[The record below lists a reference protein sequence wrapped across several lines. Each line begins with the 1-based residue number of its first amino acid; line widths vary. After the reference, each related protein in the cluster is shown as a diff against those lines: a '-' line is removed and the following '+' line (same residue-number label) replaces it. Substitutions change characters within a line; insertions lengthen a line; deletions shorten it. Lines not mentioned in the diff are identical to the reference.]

1 MDNLIAQCSERL
13 DVFLSSQLGIS
24 RNQISSLIKSAA
36 VKVDGAVQTKPGYK
50 LSAGEL
56 VHIDYPAP
64 APQQTSAERLD
75 FDVEILYEDDDL
87 LVVNKPAGL
96 TVHPAASVKEPT
108 LVDWLK
114 SRGYLLSTLGG
125 ELRAGI
131 VHRLDK
137 LTSGALLVAK
147 NNAAH
152 AALSAQLSDK
162 SMGRIY
168 LALIDLPLK
177 EPCVIERPIA
187 RNPSNRLKMGIV
199 PGGRSAKSAFYEIL
213 SGAELTELQN
223 SAQKCDEILGADDG
237 AAAGKSASADKISA
251 ADKILAANAGA
262 SKILAANKISMGATD
277 KILDVDKISVADKI
291 SDAAT
296 STSKISAMYAG
307 GDKILNASRDADTSK
322 ILATDVSA
330 RGNKILNVGLTA
342 GVDKISITNVSAG
355 KNAGMDEILN
365 DYAGADNADEISNNC
380 MRSVDKI
387 PIQSVDKIPSSRA
400 DNADKILTD
409 KMSAYAGADKILSAD
424 MSADRT
430 QTARLAENKF
440 LNFKNPAQ
448 NQILPPIN
456 LKSFNLVAAKLFT
469 GRTHQ
474 IRVHLSSINRHILG
488 DHLYGFKSENA
499 KISRILL
506 HAYLLYFI
514 HPRSGKEVKICAN
527 LPSEFLNFTT
537 NQKVKDEIYEKIL
550 PTNVERYFSD
560 ISGWLRYV

>member
-13 DVFLSSQLGIS
+13 DVFLSSQLEIS
-24 RNQISSLIKSAA
+24 RNQISNLIKSEA
-36 VKVDGAVQTKPGYK
+36 VRVDGAVQTKPGYK

-75 FDVEILYEDDDL
+75 FDIEILYEDDDL

-223 SAQKCDEILGADDG
+223 SAERCDEILNTS
-237 AAAGKSASADKISA
+237 AGDSTT
-251 ADKILAANAGA
+251 A
-262 SKILAANKISMGATD
+262 SKS
-277 KILDVDKISVADKI
+277 
-291 SDAAT
+291 
-296 STSKISAMYAG
+296 
-307 GDKILNASRDADTSK
+307 
-322 ILATDVSA
+322 
-330 RGNKILNVGLTA
+330 
-342 GVDKISITNVSAG
+342 
-355 KNAGMDEILN
+355 AGMDEILN
-365 DYAGADNADEISNNC
+365 DYAGADNADEISNNY
-380 MRSVDKI
+380 MRSA
-387 PIQSVDKIPSSRA
+387 DKIPSSRA
-400 DNADKILTD
+400 GNAGKIPNNLVDSEDKILT
-409 KMSAYAGADKILSAD
+409 AD
-424 MSADRT
+424 MNANET
-430 QTARLAENKF
+430 KAARLAENKF

-499 KISRILL
+499 KINRILL

-514 HPRSGKEVKICAN
+514 HPRSGKEVKICAG

>member
-1 MDNLIAQCSERL
+1 MDNLIAQCSQRL

-36 VKVDGAVQTKPGYK
+36 VRVGGAVQTKPGYK
-50 LSAGEL
+50 LSVGEL

-64 APQQTSAERLD
+64 APQQTSADRLN

-114 SRGYLLSTLGG
+114 SRSYLLSTLGG

-152 AALSAQLSDK
+152 AVLSAQLSDK

-177 EPCVIERPIA
+177 EPCVIERPIS
-187 RNPSNRLKMGIV
+187 RNPANRLKMGIV

-213 SGAELTELQN
+213 SGAELSELQN
-223 SAQKCDEILGADDG
+223 SAERCDKILSTSASDST
-237 AAAGKSASADKISA
+237 AAGKSAGADKISA
-251 ADKILAANAGA
+251 ANASASRISTEEKILGD
-262 SKILAANKISMGATD
+262 ATD
-277 KILDVDKISVADKI
+277 KILTGNADKISAKDKI
-291 SDAAT
+291 SDATTGAGEISVV
-296 STSKISAMYAG
+296 STGK
-307 GDKILNASRDADTSK
+307 DKILSASKGADASK

-330 RGNKILNVGLTA
+330 RG
-342 GVDKISITNVSAG
+342 
-355 KNAGMDEILN
+355 DEILN
-365 DYAGADNADEISNNC
+365 DYAGTDNADEISNNC
-380 MRSVDKI
+380 MRSADKI
-387 PIQSVDKIPSSRA
+387 SIQSVDKIPSSRA
-400 DNADKILTD
+400 DSADKILTA
-409 KMSAYAGADKILSAD
+409 KMNAD
-424 MSADRT
+424 
-430 QTARLAENKF
+430 QTRAARPAENKA

-448 NQILPPIN
+448 NYKLPPIN

>member
-36 VKVDGAVQTKPGYK
+36 VRVNGAVQTKPGYK

-56 VHIDYPAP
+56 VRIDYPAP
-64 APQQTSAERLD
+64 APQQMSAERLN

-177 EPCVIERPIA
+177 EPCVIERPIS
-187 RNPSNRLKMGIV
+187 RNPANRLKMGIV

-223 SAQKCDEILGADDG
+223 SAEKCDKILSTSADDG
-237 AAAGKSASADKISA
+237 TAAGKSTSTDKISA
-251 ADKILAANAGA
+251 TDKILAANASA
-262 SKILAANKISMGATD
+262 SRISAKDKISGDATD
-277 KILDVDKISVADKI
+277 KILDVDKI
-291 SDAAT
+291 
-296 STSKISAMYAG
+296 
-307 GDKILNASRDADTSK
+307 LNANRDADTSK
-322 ILATDVSA
+322 ILATDVST

-342 GVDKISITNVSAG
+342 GVDKISITNVSAS

-365 DYAGADNADEISNNC
+365 DYAGANNADEISNNC
-380 MRSVDKI
+380 MRSADKI
-387 PIQSVDKIPSSRA
+387 SIQSADKIPSSRA
-400 DNADKILTD
+400 DSADKILTA
-409 KMSAYAGADKILSAD
+409 KMSAD
-424 MSADRT
+424 
-430 QTARLAENKF
+430 QTRPARLAENKF

-448 NQILPPIN
+448 NQNLPPIN

-514 HPRSGKEVKICAN
+514 HPRSGKEVKICAG

-550 PTNVERYFSD
+550 PTNVECYFSD
-560 ISGWLRYV
+560 TSGWLRYV

>member
-24 RNQISSLIKSAA
+24 RNQISNLIKSEA
-36 VKVDGAVQTKPGYK
+36 VRVDGVVQSKPGYK

-64 APQQTSAERLD
+64 APQQMSAERLN
-75 FDVEILYEDDDL
+75 FDVEILYEDEDL

-187 RNPSNRLKMGIV
+187 RNPANRLKMGIV
-199 PGGRSAKSAFYEIL
+199 PGGRNAKSAFYEIL

-223 SAQKCDEILGADDG
+223 SAKRYDKILSTSAGDSTAAD
-237 AAAGKSASADKISA
+237 KSASTDKISA
-251 ADKILAANAGA
+251 ADKILAANASA
-262 SKILAANKISMGATD
+262 SRISTE
-277 KILDVDKISVADKI
+277 DKISGDATDKI
-291 SDAAT
+291 SDATTGAGKILAV
-296 STSKISAMYAG
+296 STG
-307 GDKILNASRDADTSK
+307 EDKILSASEGADTSK
-322 ILATDVSA
+322 ILATDASV
-330 RGNKILNVGLTA
+330 RGNEILNVGLAVGT
-342 GVDKISITNVSAG
+342 DKISTTDASTS
-355 KNAGMDEILN
+355 KNAGMDKILN
-365 DYAGADNADEISNNC
+365 KY
-380 MRSVDKI
+380 
-387 PIQSVDKIPSSRA
+387 A
-400 DNADKILTD
+400 DNADKIPSSCTGN
-409 KMSAYAGADKILSAD
+409 AGKIPNNLVDSEDKILTAD
-424 MSADRT
+424 MSAD
-430 QTARLAENKF
+430 QTRAARLAENKV

-456 LKSFNLVAAKLFT
+456 PKNFNLVAAKLFT

-514 HPRSGKEVKICAN
+514 HPRSGKEVKICAG

-560 ISGWLRYV
+560 TSGWLRYV

>member
-1 MDNLIAQCSERL
+1 MDNLIAQYSERL

-24 RNQISSLIKSAA
+24 RNQISSLIKSEA
-36 VKVDGAVQTKPGYK
+36 VRVDGAVQTKPSYK

-64 APQQTSAERLD
+64 APQQMSEERLD

-177 EPCVIERPIA
+177 QPCVIERPIA
-187 RNPSNRLKMGIV
+187 RNPANRLKMGIV
-199 PGGRSAKSAFYEIL
+199 PGGRNAKSAFYEIL
-213 SGAELTELQN
+213 IGAELTELQN
-223 SAQKCDEILGADDG
+223 SAQKCDEILSTGAST
-237 AAAGKSASADKISA
+237 AAGKSAGADKISA
-251 ADKILAANAGA
+251 ADKILAANTGA
-262 SKILAANKISMGATD
+262 SRISAKDKISGDTTDKILTGNADKISATD
-277 KILDVDKISVADKI
+277 KISDITTGAGKISVV
-291 SDAAT
+291 
-296 STSKISAMYAG
+296 STSKDKILSASSGANTNKISTTDVREHGNEILNVGLAVGMGKISTTDASASKNAG
-307 GDKILNASRDADTSK
+307 MDKILNA
-322 ILATDVSA
+322 
-330 RGNKILNVGLTA
+330 
-342 GVDKISITNVSAG
+342 
-355 KNAGMDEILN
+355 
-365 DYAGADNADEISNNC
+365 YAGTDNADEISNNC
-380 MRSVDKI
+380 MRSADKI
-387 PIQSVDKIPSSRA
+387 PIQSADKIPSSSA
-400 DNADKILTD
+400 DNVDKILT
-409 KMSAYAGADKILSAD
+409 AD
-424 MSADRT
+424 MNADQSR
-430 QTARLAENKF
+430 TARLAENKF

-456 LKSFNLVAAKLFT
+456 PKSFNLVAAKLFT

-514 HPRSGKEVKICAN
+514 HPRNGKEVKICAG

-560 ISGWLRYV
+560 TSGWLRYV

>member
-36 VKVDGAVQTKPGYK
+36 VRVDGAVQTKPGYK

-64 APQQTSAERLD
+64 APQQTSADRLN
-75 FDVEILYEDDDL
+75 FDVEILYEDEDL
-87 LVVNKPAGL
+87 LVVNRPAGL
-96 TVHPAASVKEPT
+96 TVPPAVSVKEPT

-187 RNPSNRLKMGIV
+187 RNPANRLKMGIV

-213 SGAELTELQN
+213 SGAELSELQN

-237 AAAGKSASADKISA
+237 AAAGKSA
-251 ADKILAANAGA
+251 GA
-262 SKILAANKISMGATD
+262 
-277 KILDVDKISVADKI
+277 
-291 SDAAT
+291 
-296 STSKISAMYAG
+296 
-307 GDKILNASRDADTSK
+307 
-322 ILATDVSA
+322 
-330 RGNKILNVGLTA
+330 
-342 GVDKISITNVSAG
+342 
-355 KNAGMDEILN
+355 DEILN
-365 DYAGADNADEISNNC
+365 NCANNADEISNNC
-380 MRSVDKI
+380 MRSMDKI
-387 PIQSVDKIPSSRA
+387 SIQSADKIPSSRA
-400 DNADKILTD
+400 DNEDKILT
-409 KMSAYAGADKILSAD
+409 AD
-424 MSADRT
+424 MNANET
-430 QTARLAENKF
+430 KAARLAENKF

-448 NQILPPIN
+448 NQILPPIS

-499 KISRILL
+499 KINRILL

-514 HPRSGKEVKICAN
+514 HPRSGKEVKICAG

-560 ISGWLRYV
+560 TSGWLRYV

>member
-24 RNQISSLIKSAA
+24 RNQISNLIKSAA
-36 VKVDGAVQTKPGYK
+36 VRVDGAVQTKSGYK

-56 VHIDYPAP
+56 VHIDYLAP

-152 AALSAQLSDK
+152 TALSAQLSDK

-187 RNPSNRLKMGIV
+187 RNPANRLKMGIV

-223 SAQKCDEILGADDG
+223 SAERCDEILGAGDG
-237 AAAGKSASADKISA
+237 TAAGKS
-251 ADKILAANAGA
+251 
-262 SKILAANKISMGATD
+262 
-277 KILDVDKISVADKI
+277 
-291 SDAAT
+291 
-296 STSKISAMYAG
+296 
-307 GDKILNASRDADTSK
+307 
-322 ILATDVSA
+322 
-330 RGNKILNVGLTA
+330 
-342 GVDKISITNVSAG
+342 
-355 KNAGMDEILN
+355 AGMDEILN
-365 DYAGADNADEISNNC
+365 DYAGADNADEISNSC
-380 MRSVDKI
+380 MQSADKI
-387 PIQSVDKIPSSRA
+387 SIQSADKIPSSRA
-400 DNADKILTD
+400 GNAGKIPNNLVDSADKILTA
-409 KMSAYAGADKILSAD
+409 KMSADQT
-424 MSADRT
+424 R
-430 QTARLAENKF
+430 TARLAENKF

-448 NQILPPIN
+448 NYKLPPIN

-499 KISRILL
+499 KISRISL

-514 HPRSGKEVKICAN
+514 HPRSGKEVKICAG

-560 ISGWLRYV
+560 TSGWLRYV

>member
-24 RNQISSLIKSAA
+24 RNQISNLIKSAA
-36 VKVDGAVQTKPGYK
+36 VRVDGVVQNRPGYK

-64 APQQTSAERLD
+64 EPQQTSAERLN
-75 FDVEILYEDDDL
+75 FDVEILYEDEDL

-187 RNPSNRLKMGIV
+187 RNPANRLKMGIV
-199 PGGRSAKSAFYEIL
+199 PGGRNAKSAFYEIL

-223 SAQKCDEILGADDG
+223 SAEKRDEILGADDG
-237 AAAGKSASADKISA
+237 TAAGKSASADKIST
-251 ADKILAANAGA
+251 AD
-262 SKILAANKISMGATD
+262 
-277 KILDVDKISVADKI
+277 VSVR
-291 SDAAT
+291 
-296 STSKISAMYAG
+296 G
-307 GDKILNASRDADTSK
+307 NEILNADPA
-322 ILATDVSA
+322 AGTDEISTTGASA
-330 RGNKILNVGLTA
+330 
-342 GVDKISITNVSAG
+342 S
-355 KNAGMDEILN
+355 KNARMDEILN

-380 MRSVDKI
+380 MRSMDKI
-387 PIQSVDKIPSSRA
+387 LNKYADNADKIPSSCA
-400 DNADKILTD
+400 DNADKILTAD
-409 KMSAYAGADKILSAD
+409 MGAD
-424 MSADRT
+424 
-430 QTARLAENKF
+430 QTRAARLAENKF

-448 NQILPPIN
+448 NQILPPLS
-456 LKSFNLVAAKLFT
+456 LKNFNLVAAKLFT

-514 HPRSGKEVKICAN
+514 HPRSGKEVKICAG

>member
-36 VKVDGAVQTKPGYK
+36 VRVDGAVQTKPGYK

-64 APQQTSAERLD
+64 APQQMSAERLD

-177 EPCVIERPIA
+177 EPCVIERPIS
-187 RNPSNRLKMGIV
+187 RNPANRLKMGIV

-223 SAQKCDEILGADDG
+223 SAQKCDEILDASNGT
-237 AAAGKSASADKISA
+237 AAGKSASTDKIST
-251 ADKILAANAGA
+251 AD
-262 SKILAANKISMGATD
+262 
-277 KILDVDKISVADKI
+277 V
-291 SDAAT
+291 
-296 STSKISAMYAG
+296 SAHG
-307 GDKILNASRDADTSK
+307 NEILNADPAAGTDE
-322 ILATDVSA
+322 ILTT
-330 RGNKILNVGLTA
+330 GA
-342 GVDKISITNVSAG
+342 GES
-355 KNAGMDEILN
+355 KNAGMDKILN
-365 DYAGADNADEISNNC
+365 NCADNADEIS
-380 MRSVDKI
+380 
-387 PIQSVDKIPSSRA
+387 IQSADKIPSSCA
-400 DNADKILTD
+400 DNVDKILT
-409 KMSAYAGADKILSAD
+409 AD
-424 MSADRT
+424 MNANET
-430 QTARLAENKF
+430 KAARLAENKF

-448 NQILPPIN
+448 NQKLPPIS

-514 HPRSGKEVKICAN
+514 HPRSGKEVKICAG

>member
-1 MDNLIAQCSERL
+1 MDNLISQCSERL

-64 APQQTSAERLD
+64 APQQMSAQRLD

-114 SRGYLLSTLGG
+114 SRGYLLSSLGG

-177 EPCVIERPIA
+177 EPCVIERPIS
-187 RNPSNRLKMGIV
+187 RNPANRLKMGIV

-223 SAQKCDEILGADDG
+223 SAQKCDEILGAG
-237 AAAGKSASADKISA
+237 AGNGTTAGK
-251 ADKILAANAGA
+251 N
-262 SKILAANKISMGATD
+262 
-277 KILDVDKISVADKI
+277 
-291 SDAAT
+291 
-296 STSKISAMYAG
+296 
-307 GDKILNASRDADTSK
+307 
-322 ILATDVSA
+322 
-330 RGNKILNVGLTA
+330 A
-342 GVDKISITNVSAG
+342 GVDKISTTDASAG
-355 KNAGMDEILN
+355 KNASTDKILN
-365 DYAGADNADEISNNC
+365 KYTGNAG
-380 MRSVDKI
+380 KI
-387 PIQSVDKIPSSRA
+387 PNNLVDSE
-400 DNADKILTD
+400 DKILT
-409 KMSAYAGADKILSAD
+409 AD
-424 MSADRT
+424 MSAD
-430 QTARLAENKF
+430 QTRAARLAENKT

-448 NQILPPIN
+448 NQILPPIS

-514 HPRSGKEVKICAN
+514 HPRSGKEVKICAG

>member
-36 VKVDGAVQTKPGYK
+36 VRVDGAVQTKPGYK

-64 APQQTSAERLD
+64 APQQIIEQQLN
-75 FDVEILYEDDDL
+75 FDVEILYEDEDL

-152 AALSAQLSDK
+152 ATLSAQLSDK

-187 RNPSNRLKMGIV
+187 RNPANRLKMGIV

-237 AAAGKSASADKISA
+237 AAAGKSAGADKISA
-251 ADKILAANAGA
+251 ADKILAANTGA
-262 SKILAANKISMGATD
+262 SRISAKDKISGDTTD
-277 KILDVDKISVADKI
+277 KISTGDAGKISATDKI
-291 SDAAT
+291 SDATTGAG
-296 STSKISAMYAG
+296 KISAVSTG
-307 GDKILNASRDADTSK
+307 GDKILSASSGADTSK

-330 RGNKILNVGLTA
+330 RGNEILNADPTA
-342 GVDKISITNVSAG
+342 SADKISTTDASAS
-355 KNAGMDEILN
+355 KNAGMDKILN

-380 MRSVDKI
+380 MRSADKI
-387 PIQSVDKIPSSRA
+387 SIQSADKIPSSRA
-400 DNADKILTD
+400 DNADKILTA
-409 KMSAYAGADKILSAD
+409 KMSAD
-424 MSADRT
+424 
-430 QTARLAENKF
+430 QTRAARLAENKF

-448 NQILPPIN
+448 NQNLPPIN

-514 HPRSGKEVKICAN
+514 HPRSGKEVKICAG

-560 ISGWLRYV
+560 TSGWLRYV

>member
-24 RNQISSLIKSAA
+24 RNQISNLIKSAA
-36 VKVDGAVQTKPGYK
+36 VRVDGAVQTKPGYK

-64 APQQTSAERLD
+64 ALQQTGAKKLN

-187 RNPSNRLKMGIV
+187 RNPANRLKMGIV

-223 SAQKCDEILGADDG
+223 SAERCDEILGAGDG
-237 AAAGKSASADKISA
+237 TAAGTDKISA
-251 ADKILAANAGA
+251 ADKILAANASA
-262 SKILAANKISMGATD
+262 SRISAKDKILGDAMDKISMGDAGKISATD
-277 KILDVDKISVADKI
+277 KISDTTTGAGKISVV
-291 SDAAT
+291 
-296 STSKISAMYAG
+296 STGK
-307 GDKILNASRDADTSK
+307 DKILSASSGADTGK
-322 ILATDVSA
+322 ILATDASTS
-330 RGNKILNVGLTA
+330 K
-342 GVDKISITNVSAG
+342 S
-355 KNAGMDEILN
+355 AGMDEILN

-380 MRSVDKI
+380 MRSADKI
-387 PIQSVDKIPSSRA
+387 SIQSVDKIPSSRA
-400 DNADKILTD
+400 DNADKILTA
-409 KMSAYAGADKILSAD
+409 KMSTD
-424 MSADRT
+424 
-430 QTARLAENKF
+430 QTRAARLAENKF

-448 NQILPPIN
+448 NYKLLPIN
-456 LKSFNLVAAKLFT
+456 LKNFNLVAAKLFT

-514 HPRSGKEVKICAN
+514 HPRSGKEVKICAG

-550 PTNVERYFSD
+550 PTNVECYFSD
-560 ISGWLRYV
+560 TSGWLRYV

>member
-36 VKVDGAVQTKPGYK
+36 VRVNGAVQTKPGYK

-64 APQQTSAERLD
+64 APQQMSAERLN

-147 NNAAH
+147 NNAVH
-152 AALSAQLSDK
+152 AALSAQLSNK

-187 RNPSNRLKMGIV
+187 RNPANRLKMGIV
-199 PGGRSAKSAFYEIL
+199 SDGRSAKSAFYEIL
-213 SGAELTELQN
+213 SGAELMELQN
-223 SAQKCDEILGADDG
+223 SAQKRDEILGAGDG
-237 AAAGKSASADKISA
+237 TTADKSAGADKISA
-251 ADKILAANAGA
+251 ADKILATNAGT
-262 SKILAANKISMGATD
+262 SRISTED
-277 KILDVDKISVADKI
+277 KILGDATGKISATDKI
-291 SDAAT
+291 SDATTGAG
-296 STSKISAMYAG
+296 KISAVSTG
-307 GDKILNASRDADTSK
+307 GDKILSASKGADASK
-322 ILATDVSA
+322 ILATDVST
-330 RGNKILNVGLTA
+330 RGNEILNADPAAGTDEISTTDASASKNAGTDKILN
-342 GVDKISITNVSAG
+342 NR
-355 KNAGMDEILN
+355 
-365 DYAGADNADEISNNC
+365 ADNADEISNNC
-380 MRSVDKI
+380 MRSADKI
-387 PIQSVDKIPSSRA
+387 SIQSVDKIPSSRA
-400 DNADKILTD
+400 DSADKILTA
-409 KMSAYAGADKILSAD
+409 KMSADQ
-424 MSADRT
+424 T
-430 QTARLAENKF
+430 QTARLAENKV

-448 NQILPPIN
+448 NYKLPPIS

-514 HPRSGKEVKICAN
+514 HPRSGKEVKICAG

-560 ISGWLRYV
+560 TSGWLRYV

>member
-36 VKVDGAVQTKPGYK
+36 VRVDGAVQSRPGYK

-64 APQQTSAERLD
+64 APQQMSAERLD
-75 FDVEILYEDDDL
+75 FDIEILYEDEDL

-114 SRGYLLSTLGG
+114 SRDYLLSTLGG

-187 RNPSNRLKMGIV
+187 RNPANRLKMGIV
-199 PGGRSAKSAFYEIL
+199 PGGRNAKSAFYEIL
-213 SGAELTELQN
+213 SGAKLTELQN
-223 SAQKCDEILGADDG
+223 STQKCDEILSTGADDG
-237 AAAGKSASADKISA
+237 TAAGKSAGVDKISA

-262 SKILAANKISMGATD
+262 SRISTEDKILSDATD
-277 KILDVDKISVADKI
+277 KILTGNADKI
-291 SDAAT
+291 SGAT
-296 STSKISAMYAG
+296 TDMGKISAVSTGAGKILAVSTSK
-307 GDKILNASRDADTSK
+307 DKILSASRGADMSK
-322 ILATDVSA
+322 ISTTDVSA
-330 RGNKILNVGLTA
+330 
-342 GVDKISITNVSAG
+342 S

-380 MRSVDKI
+380 MRSADKI
-387 PIQSVDKIPSSRA
+387 SIQSVDKIPSSRA
-400 DNADKILTD
+400 DSADKILTA
-409 KMSAYAGADKILSAD
+409 KMNADQ
-424 MSADRT
+424 T
-430 QTARLAENKF
+430 QSARLAENKV

-448 NQILPPIN
+448 NQILPPIS

-514 HPRSGKEVKICAN
+514 HPRSGKEVKICAG

-560 ISGWLRYV
+560 TSGWLRYV

>member
-1 MDNLIAQCSERL
+1 MDNLIAQCSQRL

-24 RNQISSLIKSAA
+24 RNQISNLIKSTA
-36 VKVDGAVQTKPGYK
+36 VRVDGAVQTKPGYK
-50 LSAGEL
+50 LSVGEL

-64 APQQTSAERLD
+64 APQQTSTDRLN

-152 AALSAQLSDK
+152 AVLSAQLSDK

-177 EPCVIERPIA
+177 EPCVIERPIS
-187 RNPSNRLKMGIV
+187 RNPANRLKMGIV

-213 SGAELTELQN
+213 SGAELSELQN
-223 SAQKCDEILGADDG
+223 SAERCDKILSTSASDST
-237 AAAGKSASADKISA
+237 AAGKSA
-251 ADKILAANAGA
+251 GA
-262 SKILAANKISMGATD
+262 
-277 KILDVDKISVADKI
+277 
-291 SDAAT
+291 
-296 STSKISAMYAG
+296 
-307 GDKILNASRDADTSK
+307 
-322 ILATDVSA
+322 
-330 RGNKILNVGLTA
+330 
-342 GVDKISITNVSAG
+342 
-355 KNAGMDEILN
+355 DEILN
-365 DYAGADNADEISNNC
+365 N
-380 MRSVDKI
+380 
-387 PIQSVDKIPSSRA
+387 RA
-400 DNADKILTD
+400 DNADKILTA
-409 KMSAYAGADKILSAD
+409 KMSANETRA
-424 MSADRT
+424 
-430 QTARLAENKF
+430 ARLAENKF

-448 NQILPPIN
+448 NYKLPPIN

-514 HPRSGKEVKICAN
+514 HPRSGKEVKICAG

-560 ISGWLRYV
+560 TSGWLRYV

>member
-1 MDNLIAQCSERL
+1 MDNLIAQCSQRL

-24 RNQISSLIKSAA
+24 RNQISNLIKSTA
-36 VKVDGAVQTKPGYK
+36 VRVDGAVQTKPGYK
-50 LSAGEL
+50 LSVGEL

-64 APQQTSAERLD
+64 APQQTSADRLN

-152 AALSAQLSDK
+152 AVLSAQLSDK

-177 EPCVIERPIA
+177 EPCVIERPIS
-187 RNPSNRLKMGIV
+187 RNPANRLKMGIV

-213 SGAELTELQN
+213 SGAELSELQN
-223 SAQKCDEILGADDG
+223 SAERCDKILSTSASDST
-237 AAAGKSASADKISA
+237 AAGKSA
-251 ADKILAANAGA
+251 GA
-262 SKILAANKISMGATD
+262 
-277 KILDVDKISVADKI
+277 
-291 SDAAT
+291 
-296 STSKISAMYAG
+296 
-307 GDKILNASRDADTSK
+307 
-322 ILATDVSA
+322 
-330 RGNKILNVGLTA
+330 
-342 GVDKISITNVSAG
+342 
-355 KNAGMDEILN
+355 DEILN
-365 DYAGADNADEISNNC
+365 N
-380 MRSVDKI
+380 
-387 PIQSVDKIPSSRA
+387 RA
-400 DNADKILTD
+400 DNADKILTA
-409 KMSAYAGADKILSAD
+409 KMSANETRA
-424 MSADRT
+424 
-430 QTARLAENKF
+430 ARLAENKF

-448 NQILPPIN
+448 NYKLPPIN

-514 HPRSGKEVKICAN
+514 HPRSGKEVKICAG

-560 ISGWLRYV
+560 TSGWLRYV

>member
-1 MDNLIAQCSERL
+1 MDNLIAQCGERL

-24 RNQISSLIKSAA
+24 RNQISNLIKSEA
-36 VKVDGAVQTKPGYK
+36 VRVDGAVQSRPGYK

-64 APQQTSAERLD
+64 APQQTSADRLN

-152 AALSAQLSDK
+152 AVLSAQLSDK

-177 EPCVIERPIA
+177 EPCVIERPIS
-187 RNPSNRLKMGIV
+187 RNPANRLKMGIV

-213 SGAELTELQN
+213 SGAELSELQN
-223 SAQKCDEILGADDG
+223 SAERCDKILSTSASDST
-237 AAAGKSASADKISA
+237 AAGKSA
-251 ADKILAANAGA
+251 GA
-262 SKILAANKISMGATD
+262 
-277 KILDVDKISVADKI
+277 
-291 SDAAT
+291 
-296 STSKISAMYAG
+296 
-307 GDKILNASRDADTSK
+307 
-322 ILATDVSA
+322 
-330 RGNKILNVGLTA
+330 
-342 GVDKISITNVSAG
+342 
-355 KNAGMDEILN
+355 DEILN
-365 DYAGADNADEISNNC
+365 N
-380 MRSVDKI
+380 
-387 PIQSVDKIPSSRA
+387 RA
-400 DNADKILTD
+400 DNADKILTA
-409 KMSAYAGADKILSAD
+409 KMSANETRA
-424 MSADRT
+424 
-430 QTARLAENKF
+430 ARLAENKF

-448 NQILPPIN
+448 NYKLPPIN

-514 HPRSGKEVKICAN
+514 HPRSGKEVKICAG

-560 ISGWLRYV
+560 TSGWLRYV

>member
-36 VKVDGAVQTKPGYK
+36 VRVNGAVQTKPGYK

-56 VHIDYPAP
+56 VRIDYPAP
-64 APQQTSAERLD
+64 APQQMSAERLN

-177 EPCVIERPIA
+177 EPCVIERPIS
-187 RNPSNRLKMGIV
+187 RNPANRLKMGIV

-223 SAQKCDEILGADDG
+223 SAEKCDKILSTSADDG
-237 AAAGKSASADKISA
+237 TAAGKSTSTDKISA
-251 ADKILAANAGA
+251 TDKILAANASA
-262 SKILAANKISMGATD
+262 SRISAKDKISGDATD
-277 KILDVDKISVADKI
+277 KILDVDKIL
-291 SDAAT
+291 DAT
-296 STSKISAMYAG
+296 TDMGKISAMYADE
-307 GDKILNASRDADTSK
+307 DKILNANRDADTSK
-322 ILATDVSA
+322 ILATDVST

-342 GVDKISITNVSAG
+342 GVDKISITNVSAS

-365 DYAGADNADEISNNC
+365 DYAGANNADEISNNC
-380 MRSVDKI
+380 MRSADKI
-387 PIQSVDKIPSSRA
+387 SIQSADKIPSSRA
-400 DNADKILTD
+400 DSADKILTA
-409 KMSAYAGADKILSAD
+409 KMSAD
-424 MSADRT
+424 
-430 QTARLAENKF
+430 QTRPARLAENKF

-448 NQILPPIN
+448 NQNLPPIN

-514 HPRSGKEVKICAN
+514 HPRSGKEVKICAG

>member
-24 RNQISSLIKSAA
+24 RNQISNLIKSAA
-36 VKVDGAVQTKPGYK
+36 VRVDGVVQSRPGYK

-64 APQQTSAERLD
+64 APQQMSAEKLD
-75 FDVEILYEDDDL
+75 FDVEILYEDEDL

-187 RNPSNRLKMGIV
+187 RNPANRLKMGIV

-213 SGAELTELQN
+213 SGAELAELQK
-223 SAQKCDEILGADDG
+223 SAQKRDEILNASDG
-237 AAAGKSASADKISA
+237 TAAGKSAGADKISA
-251 ADKILAANAGA
+251 VDKILAANAGA

-277 KILDVDKISVADKI
+277 KILAVDKI
-291 SDAAT
+291 SDATTGA
-296 STSKISAMYAG
+296 
-307 GDKILNASRDADTSK
+307 DKILSASRDADTSK
-322 ILATDVSA
+322 ISATDVSTRGNEILNADPA
-330 RGNKILNVGLTA
+330 RGE
-342 GVDKISITNVSAG
+342 DKISTTDVSAS
-355 KNAGMDEILN
+355 KNADMDEILN
-365 DYAGADNADEISNNC
+365 DYAGANNADEISNNC
-380 MRSVDKI
+380 MRSMDKI
-387 PIQSVDKIPSSRA
+387 SIQSTDKIPSSHA
-400 DNADKILTD
+400 DNADKILT
-409 KMSAYAGADKILSAD
+409 AD
-424 MSADRT
+424 MNANET
-430 QTARLAENKF
+430 KTARLAENKA

-456 LKSFNLVAAKLFT
+456 PKSFNLVAAKLFT

-514 HPRSGKEVKICAN
+514 HPRSGKEVKICAG

-560 ISGWLRYV
+560 TSGWLRYV

>member
-13 DVFLSSQLGIS
+13 DIFLSSQLGIS
-24 RNQISSLIKSAA
+24 RNQISSLIKSEA
-36 VKVDGAVQTKPGYK
+36 VRVDGVVQSRPGYK

-64 APQQTSAERLD
+64 APQQMSAERLN
-75 FDVEILYEDDDL
+75 FDVEILYEDEDL

-177 EPCVIERPIA
+177 QPCVIERPIS
-187 RNPSNRLKMGIV
+187 RNPANRLKMGIV

-223 SAQKCDEILGADDG
+223 SAQRCDEILSTS
-237 AAAGKSASADKISA
+237 AGKSTASGKSAGADKISA

-262 SKILAANKISMGATD
+262 SRISAKDKILGDATDKISMGDA
-277 KILDVDKISVADKI
+277 DKISATDKI
-291 SDAAT
+291 SDAT
-296 STSKISAMYAG
+296 TDIGKISAVSTG
-307 GDKILNASRDADTSK
+307 KDKILSASRGADTGK
-322 ILATDVSA
+322 ILATDAST
-330 RGNKILNVGLTA
+330 RGNEILNVDLAA
-342 GVDKISITNVSAG
+342 GADKISTTDVSAS

-365 DYAGADNADEISNNC
+365 DYAGANNADEISNNC
-380 MRSVDKI
+380 MRSADKI
-387 PIQSVDKIPSSRA
+387 SIQSADKIPSSRA
-400 DNADKILTD
+400 DNADKILTA
-409 KMSAYAGADKILSAD
+409 KMSAD
-424 MSADRT
+424 
-430 QTARLAENKF
+430 QTHAARLAENKF

-514 HPRSGKEVKICAN
+514 HPRSGKEMKICAG

-560 ISGWLRYV
+560 TSGWLRYV

>member
-1 MDNLIAQCSERL
+1 MDNLISQCSERL

-64 APQQTSAERLD
+64 APQQTGAERLN
-75 FDVEILYEDDDL
+75 FDIEILYEDEDL

-187 RNPSNRLKMGIV
+187 RNPANRLKMGIV
-199 PGGRSAKSAFYEIL
+199 PGGRGAKSAFYEIL
-213 SGAELTELQN
+213 SGAELSELQN
-223 SAQKCDEILGADDG
+223 SAERCNEILNASDG
-237 AAAGKSASADKISA
+237 TAAGKSTGADKISA
-251 ADKILAANAGA
+251 TNKILAANASA
-262 SKILAANKISMGATD
+262 SRISTE
-277 KILDVDKISVADKI
+277 DKISGDAMDEISTGATDKI

-307 GDKILNASRDADTSK
+307 GDKILSASRDADTGK
-322 ILATDVSA
+322 ILATDVSV
-330 RGNKILNVGLTA
+330 RGNEILNAGLAVGT
-342 GVDKISITNVSAG
+342 GKISTTDASAS

-380 MRSVDKI
+380 MRSADKI
-387 PIQSVDKIPSSRA
+387 SIQSIDKIPSSRA
-400 DNADKILTD
+400 DNVDKILT
-409 KMSAYAGADKILSAD
+409 AD
-424 MSADRT
+424 MSANET
-430 QTARLAENKF
+430 KAARLAENKA

-448 NQILPPIN
+448 NQNLPPIN

-514 HPRSGKEVKICAN
+514 HPRSGKEVKICAG

>member
-1 MDNLIAQCSERL
+1 MDNLIAQYSERL
-13 DVFLSSQLGIS
+13 DVFLSSQLEIS

-36 VKVDGAVQTKPGYK
+36 VRVDGAVQTKPGYK

-64 APQQTSAERLD
+64 APQRMSAERLN
-75 FDVEILYEDDDL
+75 FDIEILYEDEDL

-177 EPCVIERPIA
+177 EPCVIERPIS
-187 RNPSNRLKMGIV
+187 RNPANRLKMGIV

-223 SAQKCDEILGADDG
+223 SAQRCDEILSTSAGDG
-237 AAAGKSASADKISA
+237 TAAGTDKISA
-251 ADKILAANAGA
+251 ADKISDTTTGAG
-262 SKILAANKISMGATD
+262 KISVVSTGKD
-277 KILDVDKISVADKI
+277 KIL
-291 SDAAT
+291 
-296 STSKISAMYAG
+296 STSSG
-307 GDKILNASRDADTSK
+307 ADTGK
-322 ILATDVSA
+322 ILATDAS
-330 RGNKILNVGLTA
+330 T
-342 GVDKISITNVSAG
+342 S

-380 MRSVDKI
+380 MRSADKI
-387 PIQSVDKIPSSRA
+387 SIQSADKIPSSRA
-400 DNADKILTD
+400 DSVDKILTA
-409 KMSAYAGADKILSAD
+409 KMSADQ
-424 MSADRT
+424 T

-440 LNFKNPAQ
+440 LNFKNPDQ
-448 NQILPPIN
+448 NQILPPIS

-514 HPRSGKEVKICAN
+514 HPRSGKEVKICAG

-560 ISGWLRYV
+560 TSGWLRYV

>member
-1 MDNLIAQCSERL
+1 MDNLISQCSERL

-24 RNQISSLIKSAA
+24 RNQISSLIKSEA
-36 VKVDGAVQTKPGYK
+36 VRVDGAVQTKPGYK

-64 APQQTSAERLD
+64 APQQKSAERLD
-75 FDVEILYEDDDL
+75 FDVEILYEDEDL

-177 EPCVIERPIA
+177 EPCVIERPIV
-187 RNPSNRLKMGIV
+187 RNPANRLKMGIV
-199 PGGRSAKSAFYEIL
+199 PGGRNAKSAFYEIL

-223 SAQKCDEILGADDG
+223 SAEKRDEILGADDATG
-237 AAAGKSASADKISA
+237 KIPDATTGAGKILAVSTG
-251 ADKILAANAGA
+251 ADKIL
-262 SKILAANKISMGATD
+262 S
-277 KILDVDKISVADKI
+277 
-291 SDAAT
+291 
-296 STSKISAMYAG
+296 
-307 GDKILNASRDADTSK
+307 ASRDADTSK
-322 ILATDVSA
+322 ISATDASA
-330 RGNKILNVGLTA
+330 
-342 GVDKISITNVSAG
+342 S
-355 KNAGMDEILN
+355 KNADMDEILN

-380 MRSVDKI
+380 MRSADKI
-387 PIQSVDKIPSSRA
+387 PIQSADKIPKNHA
-400 DNADKILTD
+400 DNADKILT
-409 KMSAYAGADKILSAD
+409 AD
-424 MSADRT
+424 MSVD
-430 QTARLAENKF
+430 QTRAARLAENKF
-440 LNFKNPAQ
+440 LNFKNLAQ
-448 NQILPPIN
+448 NQNLPPIN

-514 HPRSGKEVKICAN
+514 HPRSGKEVKICAG

-560 ISGWLRYV
+560 TSGWLRYV

>member
-1 MDNLIAQCSERL
+1 MDNLIAQCGERL

-24 RNQISSLIKSAA
+24 RNQISSLIKSEA
-36 VKVDGAVQTKPGYK
+36 VRVDGAVQTKPGYK

-64 APQQTSAERLD
+64 APQQMSAERLN
-75 FDVEILYEDDDL
+75 FDIEILYEDDDL

-152 AALSAQLSDK
+152 AALSAQLIDK

-187 RNPSNRLKMGIV
+187 RNPANRLKMGIV

-223 SAQKCDEILGADDG
+223 FAEKRDEILSTGAGDDT
-237 AAAGKSASADKISA
+237 AAGKSAGADKISTT
-251 ADKILAANAGA
+251 DAGA
-262 SKILAANKISMGATD
+262 SKN
-277 KILDVDKISVADKI
+277 
-291 SDAAT
+291 
-296 STSKISAMYAG
+296 AG
-307 GDKILNASRDADTSK
+307 IDKILNNR
-322 ILATDVSA
+322 
-330 RGNKILNVGLTA
+330 
-342 GVDKISITNVSAG
+342 
-355 KNAGMDEILN
+355 
-365 DYAGADNADEISNNC
+365 ADNADEISNNC
-380 MRSVDKI
+380 MRSADKI
-387 PIQSVDKIPSSRA
+387 LIQSADKIPSSRA
-400 DNADKILTD
+400 GNAGKIPNNLVDSADKILTA
-409 KMSAYAGADKILSAD
+409 KMSADQ
-424 MSADRT
+424 T
-430 QTARLAENKF
+430 QTACLAENKV

-448 NQILPPIN
+448 NQILPPIS
-456 LKSFNLVAAKLFT
+456 LKNFNLVAAKLFT

-514 HPRSGKEVKICAN
+514 HPRSGKEVKICAG

-550 PTNVERYFSD
+550 PTNVECYFSD

>member
-1 MDNLIAQCSERL
+1 M
-13 DVFLSSQLGIS
+13 
-24 RNQISSLIKSAA
+24 
-36 VKVDGAVQTKPGYK
+36 QTKPGYK

-64 APQQTSAERLD
+64 APQQMSAERLN
-75 FDVEILYEDDDL
+75 FDVEILHEDDDL

-187 RNPSNRLKMGIV
+187 RNPANRLKMGIV
-199 PGGRSAKSAFYEIL
+199 PGGRNAKSAFYEIL

-223 SAQKCDEILGADDG
+223 SAQKRDEILNTS
-237 AAAGKSASADKISA
+237 AGDSTTASKSVSTDKISASDKILAVNAGASRISTEDKISGDAMDKISTGNADKISGA
-251 ADKILAANAGA
+251 TTDMGKISVVSTGKDKILSA
-262 SKILAANKISMGATD
+262 SSG
-277 KILDVDKISVADKI
+277 
-291 SDAAT
+291 
-296 STSKISAMYAG
+296 
-307 GDKILNASRDADTSK
+307 ADTSK
-322 ILATDVSA
+322 ILATDASV
-330 RGNKILNVGLTA
+330 RGNEILNVGLAVGT
-342 GVDKISITNVSAG
+342 DKISATDVSAS

-365 DYAGADNADEISNNC
+365 DYAGADNANEISNSC
-380 MRSVDKI
+380 MQSADKI
-387 PIQSVDKIPSSRA
+387 SIQSVDKIPSSRA
-400 DNADKILTD
+400 DNADKILTA
-409 KMSAYAGADKILSAD
+409 KMSANKTKA
-424 MSADRT
+424 
-430 QTARLAENKF
+430 ARLAENKV

-448 NQILPPIN
+448 NQNLPPIN

-560 ISGWLRYV
+560 TSGWLRYV

>member
-24 RNQISSLIKSAA
+24 RNQISNLIKSAA
-36 VKVDGAVQTKPGYK
+36 VRVDGVVQSRPSYK

-64 APQQTSAERLD
+64 APQQMSAERLN
-75 FDVEILYEDDDL
+75 FDVEILYEDEDL

-187 RNPSNRLKMGIV
+187 RNPANRLKMGIV

-213 SGAELTELQN
+213 IGAELTELQN
-223 SAQKCDEILGADDG
+223 SAQKRNEILSTNAGDG
-237 AAAGKSASADKISA
+237 IAAGKSAGADKISAVDKISAANASASRISTEEKILGDAMDKISTGDADKISA
-251 ADKILAANAGA
+251 ADKISDATTEAGE
-262 SKILAANKISMGATD
+262 ISAVSTGKD
-277 KILDVDKISVADKI
+277 KIL
-291 SDAAT
+291 
-296 STSKISAMYAG
+296 SASG
-307 GDKILNASRDADTSK
+307 DADTSK
-322 ILATDVSA
+322 ILATDASA
-330 RGNKILNVGLTA
+330 RGNEILNVGLAVGT
-342 GVDKISITNVSAG
+342 DKISTTDVSAS

-365 DYAGADNADEISNNC
+365 DYAGADNADKISNNC
-380 MRSVDKI
+380 MRNADKI
-387 PIQSVDKIPSSRA
+387 SIQSVDKIPSSRA
-400 DNADKILTD
+400 DSADKILTA
-409 KMSAYAGADKILSAD
+409 KMSAD
-424 MSADRT
+424 
-430 QTARLAENKF
+430 QTRAARLAENKF
-440 LNFKNPAQ
+440 LNFKNPTQ
-448 NQILPPIN
+448 NYKLPPIN

-514 HPRSGKEVKICAN
+514 HPRSGKEVKICAG

-560 ISGWLRYV
+560 TSGWLRYV

>member
-24 RNQISSLIKSAA
+24 RNQISSLIKSEA
-36 VKVDGAVQTKPGYK
+36 VRVDGVVQSRPGYK

-64 APQQTSAERLD
+64 APQQMSAERLN
-75 FDVEILYEDDDL
+75 FDVEILYEDEDL

-114 SRGYLLSTLGG
+114 SRGYLLSTLGS

-187 RNPSNRLKMGIV
+187 RNPANRLKMGIV
-199 PGGRSAKSAFYEIL
+199 PGGRNAKSAFYEIL
-213 SGAELTELQN
+213 SGAELAELQK
-223 SAQKCDEILGADDG
+223 SAEKRDEILGAG
-237 AAAGKSASADKISA
+237 NGTAAGKSAGADTGRNIVADENEISTGAAGRIPIGAADKISA
-251 ADKILAANAGA
+251 
-262 SKILAANKISMGATD
+262 TD
-277 KILDVDKISVADKI
+277 KISSADNGTT
-291 SDAAT
+291 AGNNTAT
-296 STSKISAMYAG
+296 
-307 GDKILNASRDADTSK
+307 ADGK
-322 ILATDVSA
+322 
-330 RGNKILNVGLTA
+330 
-342 GVDKISITNVSAG
+342 GVDKI
-355 KNAGMDEILN
+355 
-365 DYAGADNADEISNNC
+365 
-380 MRSVDKI
+380 
-387 PIQSVDKIPSSRA
+387 
-400 DNADKILTD
+400 LT
-409 KMSAYAGADKILSAD
+409 AD
-424 MSADRT
+424 MSVD
-430 QTARLAENKF
+430 QTRPASLAENKF

-448 NQILPPIN
+448 NQILPPIS

-514 HPRSGKEVKICAN
+514 HPRSGKEVKICAG

-560 ISGWLRYV
+560 TSGWLRYV

>member
-24 RNQISSLIKSAA
+24 RNQISNLIKSAA
-36 VKVDGAVQTKPGYK
+36 VRVDGVVQSRPGYK

-64 APQQTSAERLD
+64 APQQTSVERLD
-75 FDVEILYEDDDL
+75 FDVEILYEDEDL

-114 SRGYLLSTLGG
+114 SHGYLLSTLGG

-187 RNPSNRLKMGIV
+187 RNPANRLKMGIV

-223 SAQKCDEILGADDG
+223 SAEKSNEISSTSVSDGTAAD
-237 AAAGKSASADKISA
+237 KSAGADKISA
-251 ADKILAANAGA
+251 ADKILAANTGA

-277 KILDVDKISVADKI
+277 KILAVDKI
-291 SDAAT
+291 SDAT
-296 STSKISAMYAG
+296 TGIGKISAASTG
-307 GDKILNASRDADTSK
+307 EDKILSASEGADTSK
-322 ILATDVSA
+322 ILATDVSV
-330 RGNKILNVGLTA
+330 RGNEILNADPAAGTDEISTTDASASKNADTNKILN
-342 GVDKISITNVSAG
+342 SH
-355 KNAGMDEILN
+355 
-365 DYAGADNADEISNNC
+365 ADNADEISNNC
-380 MRSVDKI
+380 MWSADKI
-387 PIQSVDKIPSSRA
+387 PIQSVDKIPSSCA
-400 DNADKILTD
+400 DNADKIPSSRAD
-409 KMSAYAGADKILSAD
+409 SADKILTAK
-424 MSADRT
+424 MSADQT

-448 NQILPPIN
+448 NQILPPIS
-456 LKSFNLVAAKLFT
+456 LKNFNLVAAKLFT

-514 HPRSGKEVKICAN
+514 HPRSGKEVKICAG

-560 ISGWLRYV
+560 TSGWLRYV

>member
-24 RNQISSLIKSAA
+24 RNQISNLIKSAA
-36 VKVDGAVQTKPGYK
+36 VRVDGVVQTKPGYK

-75 FDVEILYEDDDL
+75 FDVEILYEDEDL

-177 EPCVIERPIA
+177 EPCVIERPIS
-187 RNPSNRLKMGIV
+187 RNPANRLKMGIV

-213 SGAELTELQN
+213 SGTELTELQN
-223 SAQKCDEILGADDG
+223 SAEKRDEILGACDG
-237 AAAGKSASADKISA
+237 ATAGKNAG
-251 ADKILAANAGA
+251 ADKILAANTGA
-262 SKILAANKISMGATD
+262 SRISAKDKILGDATD
-277 KILDVDKISVADKI
+277 KILTGNADKI
-291 SDAAT
+291 SAV
-296 STSKISAMYAG
+296 STG
-307 GDKILNASRDADTSK
+307 GDRILSASKGVDMSK
-322 ILATDVSA
+322 ILATDVSV
-330 RGNKILNVGLTA
+330 RGN
-342 GVDKISITNVSAG
+342 
-355 KNAGMDEILN
+355 EILN
-365 DYAGADNADEISNNC
+365 DYAGAD
-380 MRSVDKI
+380 
-387 PIQSVDKIPSSRA
+387 KIPSSRA
-400 DNADKILTD
+400 GNADKILT
-409 KMSAYAGADKILSAD
+409 AD
-424 MSADRT
+424 MSANEIK
-430 QTARLAENKF
+430 AACLAENKF
-440 LNFKNPAQ
+440 LNFRNPAQ
-448 NQILPPIN
+448 NQILPPIS

-514 HPRSGKEVKICAN
+514 HPRSGKEVKICAG

>member
-24 RNQISSLIKSAA
+24 RNQISNLIKSEA
-36 VKVDGAVQTKPGYK
+36 VRVDGAVQTKPGYK

-64 APQQTSAERLD
+64 APQQMSAEGLN
-75 FDVEILYEDDDL
+75 FDVEILYEDEDL

-187 RNPSNRLKMGIV
+187 RNPANRLKMGIV
-199 PGGRSAKSAFYEIL
+199 SGGRSAKSAFYEIL
-213 SGAELTELQN
+213 SGAELAELQN
-223 SAQKCDEILGADDG
+223 SAEKCDEILGAG
-237 AAAGKSASADKISA
+237 AGNGTAAGKSAGADKISA
-251 ADKILAANAGA
+251 ANAGVSA
-262 SKILAANKISMGATD
+262 TLAANKISTGA
-277 KILDVDKISVADKI
+277 AG
-291 SDAAT
+291 
-296 STSKISAMYAG
+296 KISAMYGG
-307 GDKILNASRDADTSK
+307 GDKILNANRDADMSK
-322 ILATDVSA
+322 ILATDVSV
-330 RGNKILNVGLTA
+330 RGNEILNADPTA
-342 GVDKISITNVSAG
+342 GADKISTTDVSAS
-355 KNAGMDEILN
+355 KNAGMDKILN
-365 DYAGADNADEISNNC
+365 KY
-380 MRSVDKI
+380 
-387 PIQSVDKIPSSRA
+387 A
-400 DNADKILTD
+400 DNADKIPSSCTGN
-409 KMSAYAGADKILSAD
+409 AGKIPNNLVDSEDKILTAD
-424 MSADRT
+424 MNADQTR
-430 QTARLAENKF
+430 TARLAENKV

-448 NQILPPIN
+448 NQIMPPIN

-514 HPRSGKEVKICAN
+514 HPRSGKEVKICAG

-560 ISGWLRYV
+560 TSGWLRYV

>member
-13 DVFLSSQLGIS
+13 DVFLSSRLEIS

-64 APQQTSAERLD
+64 TPQQTGAERLN

-114 SRGYLLSTLGG
+114 ARGYLLSTLGG

-177 EPCVIERPIA
+177 EPCVIERPIS
-187 RNPSNRLKMGIV
+187 RNPANRLKMGVV
-199 PGGRSAKSAFYEIL
+199 PDGRSAKSAFYEIL

-223 SAQKCDEILGADDG
+223 SAQRCDEILSTSAGDG
-237 AAAGKSASADKISA
+237 TAAGKSAGADKISA
-251 ADKILAANAGA
+251 ADKILAANASA
-262 SKILAANKISMGATD
+262 SRISTED
-277 KILDVDKISVADKI
+277 KILGDTVGKISTGNADKI
-291 SDAAT
+291 SGAT
-296 STSKISAMYAG
+296 TGK
-307 GDKILNASRDADTSK
+307 DKILNASRDADTSK

-342 GVDKISITNVSAG
+342 GVDKISITNVSAS

-365 DYAGADNADEISNNC
+365 DYAGANNADEISNNC
-380 MRSVDKI
+380 MRSADKI
-387 PIQSVDKIPSSRA
+387 SIQSADKIPSSRA
-400 DNADKILTD
+400 DNEDKILTA
-409 KMSAYAGADKILSAD
+409 KMSAD
-424 MSADRT
+424 
-430 QTARLAENKF
+430 QTRAARLAENKF

-448 NQILPPIN
+448 NYKLPPIN
-456 LKSFNLVAAKLFT
+456 PKSFNLVAAKLFT

-514 HPRSGKEVKICAN
+514 HPRSGKEVKICAG

-560 ISGWLRYV
+560 TSGWLRYV

>member
-1 MDNLIAQCSERL
+1 MDNLIAQYSERL
-13 DVFLSSQLGIS
+13 DVFLSSQLEIS

-36 VKVDGAVQTKPGYK
+36 VRVDGAVQTKPGYK

-64 APQQTSAERLD
+64 APQRMSAERLN
-75 FDVEILYEDDDL
+75 FDVEILYEDEDL

-187 RNPSNRLKMGIV
+187 RNPANRLKMGIV
-199 PGGRSAKSAFYEIL
+199 PDGRSAKSAFYEIL

-223 SAQKCDEILGADDG
+223 SAQKRNEILSTNAGDG
-237 AAAGKSASADKISA
+237 IAAGKSAGADKISA
-251 ADKILAANAGA
+251 
-262 SKILAANKISMGATD
+262 
-277 KILDVDKISVADKI
+277 V
-291 SDAAT
+291 
-296 STSKISAMYAG
+296 
-307 GDKILNASRDADTSK
+307 
-322 ILATDVSA
+322 
-330 RGNKILNVGLTA
+330 
-342 GVDKISITNVSAG
+342 
-355 KNAGMDEILN
+355 
-365 DYAGADNADEISNNC
+365 
-380 MRSVDKI
+380 
-387 PIQSVDKIPSSRA
+387 
-400 DNADKILTD
+400 
-409 KMSAYAGADKILSAD
+409 D
-424 MSADRT
+424 MSADQT
-430 QTARLAENKF
+430 QTARLAENEF

-448 NQILPPIN
+448 NQNLPSIN

-514 HPRSGKEVKICAN
+514 HPRSGKEVKICAG

>member
-13 DVFLSSQLGIS
+13 DVFLSSRLEIS
-24 RNQISSLIKSAA
+24 RNQISSLIKSEA
-36 VKVDGAVQTKPGYK
+36 VRVDGAVQTKPGYK

-56 VHIDYPAP
+56 VRIDYPAP
-64 APQQTSAERLD
+64 APQQTSEERLN
-75 FDVEILYEDDDL
+75 FDVEILYEDEDL

-187 RNPSNRLKMGIV
+187 RNPANRLKMGIV
-199 PGGRSAKSAFYEIL
+199 PGGRNAKSAFYEIL

-223 SAQKCDEILGADDG
+223 SAQRCDEILSTGADDG
-237 AAAGKSASADKISA
+237 TAAGKS
-251 ADKILAANAGA
+251 
-262 SKILAANKISMGATD
+262 
-277 KILDVDKISVADKI
+277 
-291 SDAAT
+291 
-296 STSKISAMYAG
+296 
-307 GDKILNASRDADTSK
+307 
-322 ILATDVSA
+322 
-330 RGNKILNVGLTA
+330 
-342 GVDKISITNVSAG
+342 
-355 KNAGMDEILN
+355 AGMDEILN

-380 MRSVDKI
+380 MRSADKI
-387 PIQSVDKIPSSRA
+387 SIQSVDKIPSSRA
-400 DNADKILTD
+400 DNADKILTA
-409 KMSAYAGADKILSAD
+409 KMSAD
-424 MSADRT
+424 
-430 QTARLAENKF
+430 QTRAARPAENKA

-448 NQILPPIN
+448 NQNLPPIN

-514 HPRSGKEVKICAN
+514 HPRSGKEVKICAG

-560 ISGWLRYV
+560 TSGWLRYV

>member
-24 RNQISSLIKSAA
+24 RNQISSLIKSEA
-36 VKVDGAVQTKPGYK
+36 VRVDGAVQSRPGYK

-64 APQQTSAERLD
+64 APQQMSAERLD
-75 FDVEILYEDDDL
+75 FDVAILYEDDDL

-177 EPCVIERPIA
+177 QPCVIERPIA
-187 RNPSNRLKMGIV
+187 RNSANRLKMGIV
-199 PGGRSAKSAFYEIL
+199 SGGRNAKSAFYEIL
-213 SGAELTELQN
+213 SGAELVELQK
-223 SAQKCDEILGADDG
+223 SAQKRDEILNASDG
-237 AAAGKSASADKISA
+237 AGAGKSAGADAGRNIVVGENEISTGTAGRIPIGAAEKIS
-251 ADKILAANAGA
+251 
-262 SKILAANKISMGATD
+262 ATD
-277 KILDVDKISVADKI
+277 KISSADNG
-291 SDAAT
+291 A
-296 STSKISAMYAG
+296 
-307 GDKILNASRDADTSK
+307 
-322 ILATDVSA
+322 
-330 RGNKILNVGLTA
+330 TA
-342 GVDKISITNVSAG
+342 GNNTATADG
-355 KNAGMDEILN
+355 KG
-365 DYAGADNADEISNNC
+365 
-380 MRSVDKI
+380 
-387 PIQSVDKIPSSRA
+387 
-400 DNADKILTD
+400 ADKILTA
-409 KMSAYAGADKILSAD
+409 KMGAA
-424 MSADRT
+424 
-430 QTARLAENKF
+430 QTRAARLAENKA

-456 LKSFNLVAAKLFT
+456 PKSFNLVAAKLFT

-514 HPRSGKEVKICAN
+514 HPRSGKEVKICAG

-537 NQKVKDEIYEKIL
+537 HQKVKDEIYEKIL

>member
-24 RNQISSLIKSAA
+24 RNQISSLIKSEA
-36 VKVDGAVQTKPGYK
+36 VKVDGVVQSRPGYK

-64 APQQTSAERLD
+64 KPQQKSAERLD
-75 FDVEILYEDDDL
+75 FDIEILYEDEDL

-147 NNAAH
+147 NNTAH

-177 EPCVIERPIA
+177 QPCVIERPIA
-187 RNPSNRLKMGIV
+187 RNPANRLKMGIV

-223 SAQKCDEILGADDG
+223 SAEKRDEILNASDG
-237 AAAGKSASADKISA
+237 TAAGKSASTDKISTV
-251 ADKILAANAGA
+251 DKILAANASA
-262 SKILAANKISMGATD
+262 SRISAKDKISGDAAGKISMGATD
-277 KILDVDKISVADKI
+277 KI

-296 STSKISAMYAG
+296 STGKISAMYAG
-307 GDKILNASRDADTSK
+307 EDKILNASRDADTSK
-322 ILATDVSA
+322 ISATDASA
-330 RGNKILNVGLTA
+330 SGNEILNADPAAGTDEILTTGA
-342 GVDKISITNVSAG
+342 GES
-355 KNAGMDEILN
+355 KNTDMDEILN
-365 DYAGADNADEISNNC
+365 DYAGADNADEISNNR
-380 MRSVDKI
+380 MRSA
-387 PIQSVDKIPSSRA
+387 DKIPSNRA
-400 DNADKILTD
+400 DNVDKILT
-409 KMSAYAGADKILSAD
+409 AD
-424 MSADRT
+424 MNANKT
-430 QTARLAENKF
+430 KAARPAENKF
-440 LNFKNPAQ
+440 LNFKNPAK

-514 HPRSGKEVKICAN
+514 HPRSGKEVKVCAG

-560 ISGWLRYV
+560 TSGWLRYV

>member
-1 MDNLIAQCSERL
+1 MDNLTAQCSERL

-36 VKVDGAVQTKPGYK
+36 VRVDGAVQTKPGYR
-50 LSAGEL
+50 LAAGEL

-64 APQQTSAERLD
+64 APQQIIEQQLN
-75 FDVEILYEDDDL
+75 FDVEILYEDEDL

-187 RNPSNRLKMGIV
+187 RNPANRLKMGIV

-213 SGAELTELQN
+213 SGAELAELQK
-223 SAQKCDEILGADDG
+223 SAQKRDE
-237 AAAGKSASADKISA
+237 
-251 ADKILAANAGA
+251 
-262 SKILAANKISMGATD
+262 
-277 KILDVDKISVADKI
+277 
-291 SDAAT
+291 
-296 STSKISAMYAG
+296 
-307 GDKILNASRDADTSK
+307 ILNASDS
-322 ILATDVSA
+322 AT
-330 RGNKILNVGLTA
+330 
-342 GVDKISITNVSAG
+342 AG

-365 DYAGADNADEISNNC
+365 DYAGTDNADEISNNC
-380 MRSVDKI
+380 MRSADKI
-387 PIQSVDKIPSSRA
+387 SIQSVDKIPSSRA
-400 DNADKILTD
+400 DNADKILTA
-409 KMSAYAGADKILSAD
+409 KMSAD
-424 MSADRT
+424 
-430 QTARLAENKF
+430 QTRAARPAENKA

-448 NQILPPIN
+448 NYKLPPIN

-537 NQKVKDEIYEKIL
+537 NQKVKDGIYEKIL

-560 ISGWLRYV
+560 TSGWLRYV

>member
-36 VKVDGAVQTKPGYK
+36 VRVDGAVQTKPGYK

-64 APQQTSAERLD
+64 APQQTSAERLN
-75 FDVEILYEDDDL
+75 FDVEILYEDEDL

-114 SRGYLLSTLGG
+114 SRGYLLSSLGG

-187 RNPSNRLKMGIV
+187 RNPANRLKMGIV
-199 PGGRSAKSAFYEIL
+199 PGGRNAKSAFYEIL

-223 SAQKCDEILGADDG
+223 SAQKRDEILGAG
-237 AAAGKSASADKISA
+237 AGDSTTASMDKISA
-251 ADKILAANAGA
+251 ADKILAANASV
-262 SKILAANKISMGATD
+262 SKISTKDKILGDATD
-277 KILDVDKISVADKI
+277 KILTGNADKI
-291 SDAAT
+291 SGAT
-296 STSKISAMYAG
+296 TDTGKTSAVSTG
-307 GDKILNASRDADTSK
+307 EDKILSASKGADASK
-322 ILATDVSA
+322 ILATDAST
-330 RGNKILNVGLTA
+330 RGNEILNADPAA
-342 GVDKISITNVSAG
+342 GTDEISTTDASAS

-380 MRSVDKI
+380 MRSADKI
-387 PIQSVDKIPSSRA
+387 SIQSADKIPSSRA
-400 DNADKILTD
+400 DSADKILTA
-409 KMSAYAGADKILSAD
+409 KMNADQ
-424 MSADRT
+424 T
-430 QTARLAENKF
+430 QSARLAENKV

-448 NQILPPIN
+448 NQILPPIS

-514 HPRSGKEVKICAN
+514 HPRSGKEVEICAG

>member
-36 VKVDGAVQTKPGYK
+36 VRVDGVVQTKPGYK

-64 APQQTSAERLD
+64 APQQISANRLN
-75 FDVEILYEDDDL
+75 FDVEILYEDEDL

-152 AALSAQLSDK
+152 TALSAQLSDK

-177 EPCVIERPIA
+177 QPCVIERPIA
-187 RNPSNRLKMGIV
+187 RNPANRLKMGIV

-223 SAQKCDEILGADDG
+223 SAEKRDEILNASDG
-237 AAAGKSASADKISA
+237 TAAGKSAGTDKIS
-251 ADKILAANAGA
+251 
-262 SKILAANKISMGATD
+262 ATD
-277 KILDVDKISVADKI
+277 KILAV
-291 SDAAT
+291 
-296 STSKISAMYAG
+296 
-307 GDKILNASRDADTSK
+307 
-322 ILATDVSA
+322 
-330 RGNKILNVGLTA
+330 
-342 GVDKISITNVSAG
+342 
-355 KNAGMDEILN
+355 NAG
-365 DYAGADNADEISNNC
+365 ASGGGTR
-380 MRSVDKI
+380 RS
-387 PIQSVDKIPSSRA
+387 R
-400 DNADKILTD
+400 
-409 KMSAYAGADKILSAD
+409 
-424 MSADRT
+424 
-430 QTARLAENKF
+430 
-440 LNFKNPAQ
+440 
-448 NQILPPIN
+448 
-456 LKSFNLVAAKLFT
+456 
-469 GRTHQ
+469 
-474 IRVHLSSINRHILG
+474 
-488 DHLYGFKSENA
+488 
-499 KISRILL
+499 
-506 HAYLLYFI
+506 
-514 HPRSGKEVKICAN
+514 PRSWG
-527 LPSEFLNFTT
+527 
-537 NQKVKDEIYEKIL
+537 
-550 PTNVERYFSD
+550 
-560 ISGWLRYV
+560 